1 MTTEE
6 KKSLIHQ
13 IDVALDTIRPHL
25 EVDGGNIE
33 VVDLTPDMV
42 LEVRWVGTCKTCSMS
57 AMTLKAGIEETVK
70 ANVPAVKS
78 VRPLNGFT
86 AS

>member
-13 IDVALDTIRPHL
+13 IDVALDSIRPHL

-42 LEVRWVGTCKTCSMS
+42 LEVRWVGTCETCSMS
-57 AMTLKAGIEETVK
+57 AMTLKAGIEETIR
-70 ANVPAVKS
+70 ANVPAIKM
-78 VRPLNGFT
+78 VRPMNGLS

>member
-13 IDVALDTIRPHL
+13 IDLALDTIRPHL

-33 VVDLTPDMV
+33 VVDLTPEMV
-42 LEVRWVGTCKTCSMS
+42 LEVKWVGTCQTCSMS
-57 AMTLKAGIEETVK
+57 AMTMKAGIEETIR

-78 VRPLNGFT
+78 IRPLNGLS